1 MLSASEYLA
10 FSKLVTC
17 PGPSGS
23 SGAPG
28 APGAP
33 GASGVSGPTG
43 PTGPTGLSGA
53 TGPTASTGATGPAGI
68 SSAPSG
74 SILIFAGTTAPT
86 GWLLCDGSAVTRTR
100 YSVLFG
106 VIGTT
111 FGAGDTT
118 TTFNVPDLRQKTVV
132 GVGTNTT
139 NNYALGGTGGEENH
153 TLTVNEIPAHTHTIN
168 DPGHSHA
175 LINAAANDQNNDGT
189 AGINRLSSIKSTVA
203 TTVSA
208 VTNITIN
215 NAGGGAAHNNMQPYL
230 ALNYIIKI

>member
-43 PTGPTGLSGA
+43 PTGPAGLSGA
-53 TGPTASTGATGPAGI
+53 TGPTASTGPTGPAGI

-86 GWLLCDGSAVTRTR
+86 GWLLCDGNAVTRTR

-139 NNYALGGTGGEENH
+139 NNYGLGNTGGEENH

-175 LINAAANDQNNDGT
+175 LTNTAANDQNNDGI
-189 AGINRLSSIKSTVA
+189 AGSNKLSSIKSTVA

>member
-23 SGAPG
+23 NGINGSTGPTGPMGPG
-28 APGAP
+28 G
-33 GASGVSGPTG
+33 GLSGPTG

-53 TGPTASTGATGPAGI
+53 TGPTASTGPTGPAGL
-68 SSAPSG
+68 SASPTG
-74 SILIFAGTTAPT
+74 SIIIFAGTTAPT
-86 GWLLCDGSAVTRTR
+86 GWLLCDGSAVMRTR

-118 TTFNVPDLRQKTVV
+118 TTFNVPDLRQKTIV

-153 TLTVNEIPAHTHTIN
+153 TLTVNEIPAHTHTVSA
-168 DPGHSHA
+168 PVT
-175 LINAAANDQNNDGT
+175 QNGSNFTG
-189 AGINRLSSIKSTVA
+189 GGGVSSIQPGDSPL
-203 TTVSA
+203 TT
-208 VTNITIN
+208 TPT
-215 NAGGGAAHNNMQPYL
+215 GGGAAHNNMPPYM

>member
-17 PGPSGS
+17 PGPSGTN
-23 SGAPG
+23 GAPG

-33 GASGVSGPTG
+33 GSSGASGVSGPTG

-53 TGPTASTGATGPAGI
+53 TGPTASTGPTGPAGI

-153 TLTVNEIPAHTHTIN
+153 TLTVNEIPAHTHEIT
-168 DPGHSHA
+168 DPGHFHGQGGTSGGA
-175 LINAAANDQNNDGT
+175 VLVGSGANKADQSNT
-189 AGINRLSSIKSTVA
+189 A
-203 TTVSA
+203 SA